1 MTALVDNVNQNATA
15 AGEAIAEEIHVIRHL
30 FNARRY
36 GAGAEGSHELARM
49 EARTVTFVGRNP
61 GVTHSDLVA
70 HLARDKG
77 QVARLVAA
85 LRERGL
91 LVARTDSA
99 DRRVQRLDL
108 TAKGRSAQT
117 AIQRERQ
124 RVAKESVA
132 GLDATER
139 RELLT
144 LLRKVRRNL
153 EEE

>member
-1 MTALVDNVNQNATA
+1 MNALVDNVNQNAAT

-36 GAGAEGSHELARM
+36 ASSEGSQELARM
-49 EARTVTFVGRNP
+49 EARAVTFVSRNP
-61 GVTHSDLVA
+61 GATHSDLVA

-77 QVARLVAA
+77 QVARLVGS

-91 LVARTDSA
+91 LVARTDGA

-108 TAKGRSAQT
+108 TAKGRTAQ
-117 AIQRERQ
+117 AGIQRERQ

-132 GLDATER
+132 GLSAEER
-139 RELLT
+139 RDLLT

-153 EEE
+153 EAE